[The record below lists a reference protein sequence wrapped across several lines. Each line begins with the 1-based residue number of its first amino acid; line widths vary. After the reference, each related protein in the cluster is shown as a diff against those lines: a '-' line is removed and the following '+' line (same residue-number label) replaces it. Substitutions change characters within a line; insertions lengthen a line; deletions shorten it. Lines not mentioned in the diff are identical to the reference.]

1 MDIARYAIR
10 KPVNVWL
17 LILACLVGG
26 LFAYFNLERLED
38 PEFTIK
44 EAVVTTIYPGAS
56 AEQVEREVSD
66 VLESA
71 VQQLTQ
77 LKRVRTTSRP
87 GYSELRVEILERYS
101 SEEIPQIWD
110 ELRRKI
116 NDTAAT
122 LPPGA
127 QAPVVNDDFG
137 DVFGLYY
144 AMTGEGL
151 TRTEL
156 HEAAKSL
163 RRGLLPVEGVGKV
176 EIAGAIEERF
186 VVEIPQARLAAL
198 RISPEEIAG
207 ALADAETE
215 LHAGGLRS
223 ADLHLRIAPG
233 GAFDSLQA
241 LRTLP
246 VGRGDARVL
255 LGDIADIRREFAE
268 RPAQIVRYDGEEAL
282 TIGIAGLP
290 SVNIVDVGA
299 AVDEALAGLEPT
311 LPLGVVLHPIYQQAD
326 VVDEAVTGFAI
337 NVATSLAIVIGV
349 LCLVMGW
356 RAGVIIGTVLLLTVG
371 GTLLAMYML
380 GLQLERVSLA
390 ALVIAMGMLVDNA
403 VVICDGMQV
412 RLRQGR
418 AALRAASESVR
429 ATQWSLLGATIIGI
443 LAFAGIGLSQDTTG
457 EFLFSLFSVILISLL
472 LSWVLA
478 ITVVPLF
485 GYWWL
490 ADRDAR
496 ARDDTGS
503 GSEDHDEGDSPYQGK
518 VYDRFR
524 SVLDRRLGKAG
535 LTVALAAVLT
545 VGCVIGFG
553 FLPQSFFPP
562 ASTPMAFVDINTRQG
577 SDIRAT
583 DAAAREVER
592 YLAEEFPDVRNQVTF
607 VGQGASRFMLT
618 YAPAMPD
625 SAFAQIILLVDD
637 ADVLEDMLVR
647 FNDEAP
653 ARFPDLRMH
662 AARLMFGGS
671 SEARVEARFSGPSP
685 QVLREIAGRAETI
698 FRDTPMLE
706 NVHHDWGE
714 RELVLRPRLDL
725 QRMAE
730 AGLGRQD
737 IASALA
743 MATEGVPLAVVREGD
758 EQRQVL
764 VRAPEDERP
773 EAEAILDRLAW
784 SAGAGRYIPI
794 AQVADG
800 VDVVQEDAA
809 IQRRDRVRT
818 IAVQAE
824 PVVGVE
830 ASDAHAHVRD
840 AIEDMPL
847 PPGYTLT
854 WGGEF
859 ESAGD
864 AQTALMQT
872 LLLPYLGMILVTV
885 LLFARVRQ
893 PLVIWLA
900 VPMSI
905 CGVTLGLALS
915 GQPFG
920 FVALLGLLSLTGL
933 LIKNAIVLVEEI
945 DRRLGEGGSGRAA
958 IVEAT
963 TSRLVPVTM
972 AAGTTVLGMVPLL
985 FDDLFAS
992 LAVTIMGGL
1001 AFATVLTLV
1010 VVPCLYLLICRV
1022 PREDDTRADDRREGT
1037 A

>member
-1 MDIARYAIR
+1 MEIARYAIR
-10 KPVNVWL
+10 HPVNVWL

-26 LFAYFNLERLED
+26 VFAYFNLERLED

-44 EAVVTTIYPGAS
+44 EAIVTTIYPGAS
-56 AEQVEREVSD
+56 AEQVELEVSD

-116 NDTAAT
+116 NDTAAS
-122 LPPGA
+122 LPPGV

-144 AMTGEGL
+144 AMTGDGL

-156 HEAAKSL
+156 HEAAKTL

-186 VVEIPQARLAAL
+186 VVEVPQARLAAL
-198 RISPEEIAG
+198 RIAPEEIAG

-223 ADLHLRIAPG
+223 DDLYLRVAPG

-246 VGRGDARVL
+246 VGRGDARIT
-255 LGDIADIRREFAE
+255 LGDIAQIRREFAE
-268 RPAQIVRYDGEEAL
+268 RPAQIIRHDGREAL

-290 SVNIVDVGA
+290 SVNIVDVGK
-299 AVDEALAGLEPT
+299 AVDAALAQLEPT
-311 LPLGVVLHPIYQQAD
+311 LPLGVELHPIYQQAD

-337 NVATSLAIVIGV
+337 NVAMSLAIVIGV

-371 GTLLAMYML
+371 GTLLAMYLL

-418 AALRAASESVR
+418 SAMRAASESVR
-429 ATQWSLLGATIIGI
+429 LTQWSLLGATIIGI
-443 LAFAGIGLSQDTTG
+443 LAFAGIGLSQDSTG

-478 ITVVPLF
+478 ITVVPLL

-490 ADRDAR
+490 ASKDAR
-496 ARDDTGS
+496 ERDEEDA
-503 GSEDHDEGDSPYQGK
+503 SEDDAGDSPYQGK

-524 SVLDRRLGKAG
+524 GVLDARLGRAG
-535 LTVALAAVLT
+535 LTVALATVLT
-545 VGCVIGFG
+545 IGCVIGFG

-583 DAAAREVER
+583 DAAVREVED
-592 YLAEEFPDVRNQVTF
+592 YLAEEFPDVRSRVSF

-637 ADVLEDMLVR
+637 ADVLEDMLTR
-647 FNDEAP
+647 LNSEAGG
-653 ARFPDLRMH
+653 RFPELRVH
-662 AARLMFGGS
+662 AARLMFGGA
-671 SEARVEARFSGPSP
+671 SEARVEARFSGPSGDT
-685 QVLREIAGRAETI
+685 LREIAARAEAI
-698 FRDTPMLE
+698 FRDSPMLE

-737 IASALA
+737 IAQALT

-758 EQRQVL
+758 AQRQVL
-764 VRAPEDERP
+764 LRAPDDERP
-773 EAEAILDRLAW
+773 APEGLLDRLAW
-784 SAGAGRYIPI
+784 SAGAGAYVPI
-794 AQVADG
+794 AQVADR

-830 ASDAHAHVRD
+830 ASDAHAEIRE
-840 AIEDMPL
+840 AIESMPL

-859 ESAGD
+859 ESSGD

-893 PLVIWLA
+893 PVVIWLV

-905 CGVTLGLALS
+905 CGVTIGLAMS

-933 LIKNAIVLVEEI
+933 LLKNAIVLVEEI
-945 DRRLGEGGSGRAA
+945 DRQMAEGGNGRAA

-1010 VVPCLYLLICRV
+1010 VVPCLYLLIFKV
-1022 PREDDTRADDRREGT
+1022 PRDKDRQT
-1037 A
+1037 AKGPA

>member
-1 MDIARYAIR
+1 MEIARYAIR
-10 KPVNVWL
+10 HPVNVWL

-26 LFAYFNLERLED
+26 VFAYFNLERLED

-77 LKRVRTTSRP
+77 LKQVRTTSRP

-116 NDTAAT
+116 NDTAAS

-144 AMTGEGL
+144 AMTGDGL

-156 HEAAKSL
+156 HEAAKTL

-198 RISPEEIAG
+198 RIAPEEIAG

-223 ADLHLRIAPG
+223 DDLYLRVAPG

-246 VGRGDARVL
+246 VGRGDARIT
-255 LGDIADIRREFAE
+255 LGDIAQIRREFAE
-268 RPAQIVRYDGEEAL
+268 RPAQIIRHDGREAL

-290 SVNIVDVGA
+290 SVNIVDVGK
-299 AVDEALAGLEPT
+299 AVDAALAQLEPT
-311 LPLGVVLHPIYQQAD
+311 LPLGVELHPIYQQAD
-326 VVDEAVTGFAI
+326 VVDAAVTGFAI
-337 NVATSLAIVIGV
+337 NVAMSLAIVIGV

-371 GTLLAMYML
+371 GTLLAMYLL

-412 RLRQGR
+412 RLRQGHSAMR
-418 AALRAASESVR
+418 AARESVR
-429 ATQWSLLGATIIGI
+429 LTQWSLLGATIIGI

-478 ITVVPLF
+478 ITVVPLL

-490 ADRDAR
+490 ASKDAR
-496 ARDDTGS
+496 ERDD
-503 GSEDHDEGDSPYQGK
+503 EDGRDGDGDAGDSPYRGRF
-518 VYDRFR
+518 YDRFR
-524 SVLDRRLGKAG
+524 GVLDARLGRAG
-535 LTVALAAVLT
+535 LTVTLAILLT
-545 VGCVIGFG
+545 IGCVVGFG

-583 DAAAREVER
+583 DAAVREVED
-592 YLAEEFPDVRNQVTF
+592 YLADAFPEVRSRVAF

-625 SAFAQIILLVDD
+625 SAFAQVILLVDD
-637 ADVLEDMLVR
+637 ADVLEDMLTR
-647 FNDEAP
+647 LNREAGE
-653 ARFPDLRMH
+653 RFPELRVH
-662 AARLMFGGS
+662 AARLMFGGA
-671 SEARVEARFSGPSP
+671 SEARVEARFSGPSGET
-685 QVLREIAGRAETI
+685 LREIAARAEAI

-737 IASALA
+737 IAQALT
-743 MATEGVPLAVVREGD
+743 MATEGVPLAVLREGD
-758 EQRQVL
+758 AQRQVL
-764 VRAPEDERP
+764 LRAPDDERP
-773 EAEAILDRLAW
+773 APEGLLDRLAW
-784 SAGAGRYIPI
+784 SAGATAYVPI
-794 AQVADG
+794 AQVADR

-830 ASDAHAHVRD
+830 ASDAHADIRE
-840 AIEDMPL
+840 AIEAMPL

-859 ESAGD
+859 ESSGD
-864 AQTALMQT
+864 AQTALMRT

-885 LLFARVRQ
+885 LLFSRVRQ
-893 PLVIWLA
+893 PVVIWLV

-905 CGVTLGLALS
+905 CGVTIGLAIS

-933 LIKNAIVLVEEI
+933 LLKNAIVLVEEI
-945 DRRLGEGGSGRAA
+945 DRQMAEGGNGRAA

-992 LAVTIMGGL
+992 LAVTIIGGL

-1010 VVPCLYLLICRV
+1010 VVPCLYLLIFKV
-1022 PREDDTRADDRREGT
+1022 PRDKDRQT
-1037 A
+1037 AKGPA

>member
-10 KPVNVWL
+10 NPVNVWL
-17 LILACLVGG
+17 LILACLLGG
-26 LFAYFNLERLED
+26 VFAYFNLERLED

-56 AEQVEREVSD
+56 AEQVELEVSD

-71 VQQLTQ
+71 VQQLNQ
-77 LKRVRTTSRP
+77 LKQVRTTSRP

-116 NDTAAT
+116 NDTAAS

-144 AMTGEGL
+144 AMTGDGL

-156 HEAAKSL
+156 HEAAKTL

-198 RISPEEIAG
+198 RIAPEEIAG

-223 ADLHLRIAPG
+223 EDLYLRVAPG
-233 GAFDSLQA
+233 GAFDSLEA

-246 VGRGDARVL
+246 VGRGDARVT
-255 LGDIADIRREFAE
+255 LGDIAQIRREFAE
-268 RPAQIVRYDGEEAL
+268 RPAQIIRHDGREAL
-282 TIGIAGLP
+282 TIGVAGLP
-290 SVNIVDVGA
+290 SVNIVDVGK
-299 AVDEALAGLEPT
+299 AVDAALAQLEPT
-311 LPLGVVLHPIYQQAD
+311 LPLGVELHPIYQQAD

-337 NVATSLAIVIGV
+337 NVAMSLAIVIGV

-356 RAGVIIGTVLLLTVG
+356 RAGVIIGAVLLLTVG
-371 GTLLAMYML
+371 GTLLAMYLL

-412 RLRQGR
+412 HLRQGR
-418 AALRAASESVR
+418 SAMRAASESVR
-429 ATQWSLLGATIIGI
+429 LTQWSLLGATIIGI

-478 ITVVPLF
+478 ITVVPLL

-490 ADRDAR
+490 ASKDAR
-496 ARDDTGS
+496 ERDD
-503 GSEDHDEGDSPYQGK
+503 EDASKDDAGDSPYQGK

-524 SVLDRRLGKAG
+524 GVLDARLGRAG
-535 LTVALAAVLT
+535 LTVTLATVLT
-545 VGCVIGFG
+545 IGCVIGFG

-583 DAAAREVER
+583 DAAVREVED
-592 YLAEEFPDVRNQVTF
+592 YLAEEFPDVRSRVSF

-637 ADVLEDMLVR
+637 ADVLEDMLTR
-647 FNDEAP
+647 LNREAGG
-653 ARFPDLRMH
+653 RFPELRVH
-662 AARLMFGGS
+662 AARLMFGGA
-671 SEARVEARFSGPSP
+671 SEARVEARFSGPSGDT
-685 QVLREIAGRAETI
+685 LREIAARAEAI
-698 FRDTPMLE
+698 FRDSPMLE

-714 RELVLRPRLDL
+714 RELVLRPQLDL

-737 IASALA
+737 IAQALT

-758 EQRQVL
+758 AQRQVL
-764 VRAPEDERP
+764 LRAPEDERP
-773 EAEAILDRLAW
+773 APEGLLGRLAW
-784 SAGAGRYIPI
+784 SAGASAYVPI
-794 AQVADG
+794 AQVADR
-800 VDVVQEDAA
+800 VEVVQEDAA

-830 ASDAHAHVRD
+830 ASDAHAEIRE
-840 AIEDMPL
+840 AIETMPL

-859 ESAGD
+859 ESSGD
-864 AQTALMQT
+864 AQTALMRT

-893 PLVIWLA
+893 PVVIWLV

-905 CGVTLGLALS
+905 CGVTIGLAIS

-933 LIKNAIVLVEEI
+933 LLKNAIVLVEEI
-945 DRRLGEGGSGRAA
+945 DRQIAEGGNNRAA

-1010 VVPCLYLLICRV
+1010 VVPCLYLLIFKV
-1022 PREDDTRADDRREGT
+1022 PRDDDRKAPEAR

>member
-1 MDIARYAIR
+1 MEIARYAIR
-10 KPVNVWL
+10 HPVNVWL

-26 LFAYFNLERLED
+26 VFAYFNLERLED

-44 EAVVTTIYPGAS
+44 EAIVTTIYPGAS
-56 AEQVEREVSD
+56 AEQVELEVSD

-116 NDTAAT
+116 NDTAAS
-122 LPPGA
+122 LPPGV

-144 AMTGEGL
+144 AMTGDGL

-156 HEAAKSL
+156 HEAAKTL

-198 RISPEEIAG
+198 RIAPEEIAG

-223 ADLHLRIAPG
+223 DDLYLRVAPG

-246 VGRGDARVL
+246 VGRGDARIT
-255 LGDIADIRREFAE
+255 LGDIAQIRREFAE
-268 RPAQIVRYDGEEAL
+268 RPAQIIRHDGREAL

-290 SVNIVDVGA
+290 SVNIVDVGK
-299 AVDEALAGLEPT
+299 AVDAALAQLEPT
-311 LPLGVVLHPIYQQAD
+311 LPLGVELHPIYQQAD

-337 NVATSLAIVIGV
+337 NVAMSLAIVIGV

-371 GTLLAMYML
+371 GTLLAMYLL

-418 AALRAASESVR
+418 SAMRAASESVR
-429 ATQWSLLGATIIGI
+429 LTQWSLLGATIIGI

-478 ITVVPLF
+478 ITVVPLL

-490 ADRDAR
+490 ASKDAR
-496 ARDDTGS
+496 ERDDEDTG
-503 GSEDHDEGDSPYQGK
+503 DEAGDSPYQGRF
-518 VYDRFR
+518 YDRFR
-524 SVLDRRLGKAG
+524 GVLDGRLGRAG
-535 LTVALAAVLT
+535 LTVTLATVLT
-545 VGCVIGFG
+545 IGCVIGFG

-583 DAAAREVER
+583 DAAVREVEA
-592 YLAEEFPDVRNQVTF
+592 YLAEEFPDVRSRVSF

-625 SAFAQIILLVDD
+625 SAFAQIVLLVDD
-637 ADVLEDMLVR
+637 ADVLDDMLTR
-647 FNDEAP
+647 LNREAGG
-653 ARFPDLRMH
+653 RFPELRVH
-662 AARLMFGGS
+662 AARLMFGGA
-671 SEARVEARFSGPSP
+671 SEARVEARFSGPSGAT
-685 QVLREIAGRAETI
+685 LRALAARAEAI
-698 FRDTPMLE
+698 LRDSPMLE

-737 IASALA
+737 IAQALT

-758 EQRQVL
+758 AQRQVL
-764 VRAPEDERP
+764 LRAPDDERP
-773 EAEAILDRLAW
+773 APEGLLDRLAW
-784 SAGAGRYIPI
+784 SAGAGAYVPI
-794 AQVADG
+794 AQVADR

-830 ASDAHAHVRD
+830 ASDAHADIRD
-840 AIEDMPL
+840 AIEAMAL

-859 ESAGD
+859 ESSGD

-893 PLVIWLA
+893 PVVIWLV

-905 CGVTLGLALS
+905 CGVTIGLAMS

-933 LIKNAIVLVEEI
+933 LLKNAIVLVEEI
-945 DRRLGEGGSGRAA
+945 DRQMAEGGNGRAA

-1010 VVPCLYLLICRV
+1010 VVPCLYLLIFKV
-1022 PREDDTRADDRREGT
+1022 PRDKDRKPAKGP

>member
-1 MDIARYAIR
+1 MDVARYAIR
-10 KPVNVWL
+10 NPVNVWL

-26 LFAYFNLERLED
+26 VFAYFNLERLED

-44 EAVVTTIYPGAS
+44 EAVVTTVYPGAS

-71 VQQLTQ
+71 VQQLDQ
-77 LKRVRTTSRP
+77 LKRVRTKSIA
-87 GYSELRVEILERYS
+87 GYSELRLEIRESYS
-101 SEEIPQIWD
+101 SAQIPQIWD

-116 NDTAAT
+116 GDAAGQ

-137 DVFGLYY
+137 DVFGIYY
-144 AMTGEGL
+144 AMTGDGL

-156 HEAAKSL
+156 HEAAKAL
-163 RRGLLPVEGVGKV
+163 RRGLLTVEGVGKV
-176 EIAGAIEERF
+176 EIAGAVAERF

-198 RISPEEIAG
+198 RIAPEEIAG

-215 LHAGGLRS
+215 LYAGGLRS
-223 ADLHLRIAPG
+223 GDLFLRIGTG
-233 GAFDSLQA
+233 GAYDSLQA
-241 LRTLP
+241 LRALP
-246 VGRGDARVL
+246 VGRGEARVV
-255 LGDIADIRREFAE
+255 LGDIAEIRREFEE
-268 RPAQIVRYDGEEAL
+268 RPRQIIRHDGRDAL

-290 SVNIVDVGA
+290 SVNIVDVGH
-299 AVDEALAGLEPT
+299 AVEAALARLEPT
-311 LPLGVVLHPIYQQAD
+311 LPLGVELHPIYQQAQ

-356 RAGVIIGTVLLLTVG
+356 RAGVIIGAVLLLTVG

-418 AALRAASESVR
+418 PALRAASESVK
-429 ATQWSLLGATIIGI
+429 ATQWSLLGATVIGI

-478 ITVVPLF
+478 ITVVPLL

-490 ADRDAR
+490 ASPEAREREEDEAEGAGEDA
-496 ARDDTGS
+496 
-503 GSEDHDEGDSPYQGK
+503 ESPYQGR
-518 VYDRFR
+518 VYERFR
-524 SVLDRRLGKAG
+524 HVLDRRLGRAG
-535 LTVALAAVLT
+535 LTVALAAGLT
-545 VGCVIGFG
+545 VLCVVGFA

-562 ASTPMAFVDINTRQG
+562 ASTPMAFIDINTRQG

-583 DAAAREVER
+583 DAATREVEA
-592 YLAEEFPDVRNQVTF
+592 YLDEAFPEIASRVAF

-618 YAPAMPD
+618 YAPEQPD
-625 SAFAQIILLVDD
+625 TSFAQIIVLVDD
-637 ADVLEDMLVR
+637 ADVLDDLTGR
-647 FNDEAP
+647 FNREAP
-653 ARFPDLRMH
+653 ARFPELQVH
-662 AARLMFGGS
+662 ASRLMFGAA
-671 SEARVEARFSGPSP
+671 SEARVEVRFSGPSP
-685 QVLREIAGRAETI
+685 QVLRGIAQQAEAI
-698 FRDTPMLE
+698 LRDEPTLE
-706 NVHHDWGE
+706 AVRNDWRE
-714 RELVLRPRLDL
+714 RETVLRPRLDL
-725 QRMAE
+725 SRMAE

-737 IASALA
+737 VAQALA

-764 VRAPEDERP
+764 LRAPEAERP
-773 EAEAILDRLAW
+773 APEALLERLAW
-784 SAGAGRYIPI
+784 SAGAARYVPI
-794 AQVADG
+794 GQVADG
-800 VDVVQEDAA
+800 VEAVQEEAV

-818 IAVQAE
+818 ISVRAE
-824 PVVGVE
+824 PVVGVQ
-830 ASDAHAHVRD
+830 ASDAHARIRD
-840 AIEDMPL
+840 AVEAMPL
-847 PPGYTLT
+847 PPGYAMA
-854 WGGEF
+854 WGGEY
-859 ESAGD
+859 EDAGD

-872 LLLPYLGMILVTV
+872 LALPYLGMMLVTV

-893 PLVIWLA
+893 PVVIWLV

-905 CGVTLGLALS
+905 CGVAIGLAVS

-945 DRRLGEGGSGRAA
+945 DRQIGAGNPRRDAV
-958 IVEAT
+958 VEAT

-972 AAGTTVLGMVPLL
+972 GAGTTVLGMVPLL

-992 LAVTIMGGL
+992 MAVTIMGGL

-1010 VVPCLYLLICRV
+1010 VVPCLYALLFRV
-1022 PREDDTRADDRREGT
+1022 RDDETGEAS

>member
-1 MDIARYAIR
+1 MEIARYAIR
-10 KPVNVWL
+10 HPVNVWL

-26 LFAYFNLERLED
+26 VFAYFNLERLED

-44 EAVVTTIYPGAS
+44 EAIVTTIYPGAS
-56 AEQVEREVSD
+56 AEQVELEVSD

-116 NDTAAT
+116 NDTAAS
-122 LPPGA
+122 LPPGV

-144 AMTGEGL
+144 AMTGDGL

-156 HEAAKSL
+156 HEAAKTL

-198 RISPEEIAG
+198 RIAPEEIAG

-223 ADLHLRIAPG
+223 DDLYLRVAPG

-246 VGRGDARVL
+246 VGRGDARIT
-255 LGDIADIRREFAE
+255 LGDIAQIRREFAE
-268 RPAQIVRYDGEEAL
+268 RPAQIIRHDGREAL

-290 SVNIVDVGA
+290 SVNIVDVGK
-299 AVDEALAGLEPT
+299 AVDAALAQLEPT
-311 LPLGVVLHPIYQQAD
+311 LPLGVELHPIYQQAD

-337 NVATSLAIVIGV
+337 NVAMSLAIVIGV

-371 GTLLAMYML
+371 GTLLAMYLL

-418 AALRAASESVR
+418 SAMRAASESVR
-429 ATQWSLLGATIIGI
+429 LTQWSLLGATIIGI

-478 ITVVPLF
+478 ITVVPLL

-490 ADRDAR
+490 ASKDAR
-496 ARDDTGS
+496 ERDDEDTG
-503 GSEDHDEGDSPYQGK
+503 DEAGDSPYQGRF
-518 VYDRFR
+518 YDRFR
-524 SVLDRRLGKAG
+524 GVLDGRLGRAG
-535 LTVALAAVLT
+535 LTVTLATVLT
-545 VGCVIGFG
+545 IGCVIGFG

-583 DAAAREVER
+583 DAAVREVEA
-592 YLAEEFPDVRNQVTF
+592 YLAEEFPDVRSRVSF

-625 SAFAQIILLVDD
+625 SAFAQIVLLVDD
-637 ADVLEDMLVR
+637 ADVLDDMLTR
-647 FNDEAP
+647 LNREAGG
-653 ARFPDLRMH
+653 RFPELRVH
-662 AARLMFGGS
+662 AARLMFGGA
-671 SEARVEARFSGPSP
+671 SEARVEARFSGPSGAT
-685 QVLREIAGRAETI
+685 LRALAARAEAI
-698 FRDTPMLE
+698 LRDSPMLE

-737 IASALA
+737 IAQALT

-758 EQRQVL
+758 AQRQVL
-764 VRAPEDERP
+764 LRAPEDERP
-773 EAEAILDRLAW
+773 APEDLLDRLAW
-784 SAGAGRYIPI
+784 SAGASAYVPI
-794 AQVADG
+794 GQVADR

-830 ASDAHAHVRD
+830 ASDAHAEIRD
-840 AIEDMPL
+840 AVEAMPL

-859 ESAGD
+859 ESSGD

-893 PLVIWLA
+893 PVVIWLV

-905 CGVTLGLALS
+905 CGVTIGLAIA

-933 LIKNAIVLVEEI
+933 LLKNAIVLVEEI
-945 DRRLGEGGSGRAA
+945 DRQMAEGGNGRAA

-992 LAVTIMGGL
+992 LAVTIIGGL

-1010 VVPCLYLLICRV
+1010 VVPCLYLLIFKV
-1022 PREDDTRADDRREGT
+1022 PRDKDRQT
-1037 A
+1037 AKGPA

>member
-1 MDIARYAIR
+1 MEIARYAIR
-10 KPVNVWL
+10 HPVNVWL
-17 LILACLVGG
+17 LILACLFGG
-26 LFAYFNLERLED
+26 VFAYFNLERLED

-56 AEQVEREVSD
+56 AEQVELEVSD

-116 NDTAAT
+116 NDTAAS

-127 QAPVVNDDFG
+127 QAPLVNDDFG

-144 AMTGEGL
+144 AMTGDGL

-156 HEAAKSL
+156 HEAAKTL

-186 VVEIPQARLAAL
+186 IVEIPQARLAAL
-198 RISPEEIAG
+198 RIAPEELAG

-223 ADLHLRIAPG
+223 EDLYLRVAPG

-246 VGRGDARVL
+246 VGRGDARVT
-255 LGDIADIRREFAE
+255 LGDIAQIRREFAE
-268 RPAQIVRYDGEEAL
+268 RPAQIIRHDGREAL

-290 SVNIVDVGA
+290 SVNIVDVGE
-299 AVDEALAGLEPT
+299 AVDAALAQLEPG
-311 LPLGVVLHPIYQQAD
+311 LPLGVELHPIYQQAQ

-337 NVATSLAIVIGV
+337 NVAMSLAIVIGV

-371 GTLLAMYML
+371 GTLLAMYLL

-418 AALRAASESVR
+418 SAMRAARESVR
-429 ATQWSLLGATIIGI
+429 LTQWSLLGATIIGI

-478 ITVVPLF
+478 ITVVPLL

-490 ADRDAR
+490 ASKDAR
-496 ARDDTGS
+496 ERDDEDTG
-503 GSEDHDEGDSPYQGK
+503 GDAGDSPYQGRF
-518 VYDRFR
+518 YDRFR
-524 SVLDRRLGKAG
+524 GVLDGRLGRAG
-535 LTVALAAVLT
+535 LTVTLATVLT
-545 VGCVIGFG
+545 IGCVIGFG

-583 DAAAREVER
+583 DAAVREVEA
-592 YLAEEFPDVRNQVTF
+592 YLAEEFPDVRSRVSF

-625 SAFAQIILLVDD
+625 SAFAQIILLVED
-637 ADVLEDMLVR
+637 ADVLEDMLTR
-647 FNDEAP
+647 LNREAGG
-653 ARFPDLRMH
+653 RFPELRVH
-662 AARLMFGGS
+662 AARLMFGGA
-671 SEARVEARFSGPSP
+671 SEARVEARFSGPSGDT
-685 QVLREIAGRAETI
+685 LREIAARAEAI
-698 FRDTPMLE
+698 FRNSAMLE

-737 IASALA
+737 IAQALT

-758 EQRQVL
+758 AQRQVL
-764 VRAPEDERP
+764 LRAPDDERP
-773 EAEAILDRLAW
+773 APEGLLDRLAW
-784 SAGAGRYIPI
+784 SAGASAYVPI
-794 AQVADG
+794 GQVADR

-824 PVVGVE
+824 PVIGLE
-830 ASDAHAHVRD
+830 ASDAHAEIRE
-840 AIEDMPL
+840 AIESMPL

-859 ESAGD
+859 ESSGD

-893 PLVIWLA
+893 PVVIWLV

-905 CGVTLGLALS
+905 CGVTIGLAIS

-933 LIKNAIVLVEEI
+933 LLKNAIVLVEEI
-945 DRRLGEGGSGRAA
+945 DRQMAEGGNGRAA

-1010 VVPCLYLLICRV
+1010 VVPCLYLLIFKV
-1022 PREDDTRADDRREGT
+1022 PRDGDRKAAEGP

>member
-1 MDIARYAIR
+1 MEIARYAIR
-10 KPVNVWL
+10 HPVNVWL
-17 LILACLVGG
+17 LILACLFGG
-26 LFAYFNLERLED
+26 VFAYFNLERLED

-56 AEQVEREVSD
+56 AEQVELEVSD

-116 NDTAAT
+116 NDTAAS

-144 AMTGEGL
+144 AMTGDGL

-156 HEAAKSL
+156 HEAAKTL

-198 RISPEEIAG
+198 RIAPEEIAG

-215 LHAGGLRS
+215 LHAGGVRSEDLYLRV
-223 ADLHLRIAPG
+223 APG
-233 GAFDSLQA
+233 GAFDSLET

-246 VGRGDARVL
+246 VGRGDARVT
-255 LGDIADIRREFAE
+255 LGDIAEVRREFAE
-268 RPAQIVRYDGEEAL
+268 RPAQIIRHDGREAL

-290 SVNIVDVGA
+290 SVNIVDVGE
-299 AVDEALAGLEPT
+299 AVDVALAELESD
-311 LPLGVVLHPIYQQAD
+311 LPLGVELHPVYQQAD

-337 NVATSLAIVIGV
+337 NVAMSLAIVIGV

-356 RAGVIIGTVLLLTVG
+356 RAGVIIGAVLLLTVG
-371 GTLLAMYML
+371 GTLLAMYLL

-403 VVICDGMQV
+403 VVICDGVQV

-418 AALRAASESVR
+418 SAMRAASESVR
-429 ATQWSLLGATIIGI
+429 LTQWSLLGATIIGI

-478 ITVVPLF
+478 ITVVPLL

-490 ADRDAR
+490 ASKESRERGDEDAGGDV
-496 ARDDTGS
+496 A
-503 GSEDHDEGDSPYQGK
+503 GDSPYQGK
-518 VYDRFR
+518 FYDRFR
-524 SVLDRRLGKAG
+524 GVLDARLGRAG
-535 LTVALAAVLT
+535 VTVTLATVLT

-583 DAAAREVER
+583 DAAVREVEA
-592 YLAEEFPDVRNQVTF
+592 YLAEEFPDVRSRVSF

-637 ADVLEDMLVR
+637 ADVLEDMLTR
-647 FNDEAP
+647 LNREAG
-653 ARFPDLRMH
+653 ARFPELRVH
-662 AARLMFGGS
+662 AARLMFGGA
-671 SEARVEARFSGPSP
+671 SEARVEARFSGPSGDT
-685 QVLREIAGRAETI
+685 LRELASRAEAI
-698 FRDTPMLE
+698 FRDSPMLE

-737 IASALA
+737 IAQALT

-758 EQRQVL
+758 AQRRVVL
-764 VRAPEDERP
+764 RAPDAERP
-773 EAEAILDRLAW
+773 APEGLLDRLAW
-784 SAGAGRYIPI
+784 SAGASAYVPI
-794 AQVADG
+794 GQVADR
-800 VDVVQEDAA
+800 VEVVQEEAA

-830 ASDAHAHVRD
+830 ASDAHAEIRE
-840 AIEDMPL
+840 AIETMPL
-847 PPGYTLT
+847 PPGYTMT

-859 ESAGD
+859 ESSGD

-893 PLVIWLA
+893 PVVIWLA

-905 CGVTLGLALS
+905 CGVTIGLAVS

-933 LIKNAIVLVEEI
+933 LLKNAIVLVEEI
-945 DRRLGEGGSGRAA
+945 DRQIADGGNGRAA

-1010 VVPCLYLLICRV
+1010 VVPCLYLLIFKV
-1022 PREDDTRADDRREGT
+1022 PRDGDRKAAE
-1037 A
+1037 AHA

>member
-10 KPVNVWL
+10 HPVNVWL
-17 LILACLVGG
+17 LILACLLGG
-26 LFAYFNLERLED
+26 VFAYFNLERLED

-56 AEQVEREVSD
+56 AEQVELEVSD

-116 NDTAAT
+116 NDTAAS
-122 LPPGA
+122 LPPGV
-127 QAPVVNDDFG
+127 QTPVVNDDFG

-144 AMTGEGL
+144 AMTGDGL

-156 HEAAKSL
+156 HQAAKTL

-198 RISPEEIAG
+198 RIAPQEIAG

-215 LHAGGLRS
+215 LHAGGLRTE
-223 ADLHLRIAPG
+223 DLYLRVAPG
-233 GAFDSLQA
+233 GAFDSLDA
-241 LRTLP
+241 LRALP
-246 VGRGDARVL
+246 VGRGDARVT
-255 LGDIADIRREFAE
+255 LGDIAEIRREFAE
-268 RPAQIVRYDGEEAL
+268 RPAQIIRHDGREAV

-290 SVNIVDVGA
+290 SVNIVDVGE
-299 AVDEALAGLEPT
+299 AVDIALAELESS
-311 LPLGVVLHPIYQQAD
+311 LPLGVELHPVYQQAD
-326 VVDEAVTGFAI
+326 VVDEAVTSFAI
-337 NVATSLAIVIGV
+337 NVAISLAIVIGV

-356 RAGVIIGTVLLLTVG
+356 RAGVIIGSVLLLTVG
-371 GTLLAMYML
+371 GTLLAMYLL

-418 AALRAASESVR
+418 SAMRAARESVR
-429 ATQWSLLGATIIGI
+429 LTQWSLLGATIIGI

-490 ADRDAR
+490 ASSEAR
-496 ARDDTGS
+496 ARDD
-503 GSEDHDEGDSPYQGK
+503 EDASDDDAGDSPYQGK
-518 VYDRFR
+518 FYDRFR
-524 SVLDRRLGKAG
+524 GVLDARLGRAG
-535 LTVALAAVLT
+535 LTVTLATVLT

-577 SDIRAT
+577 SDIRST
-583 DAAAREVER
+583 DAAVREVED
-592 YLAEEFPDVRNQVTF
+592 YLAEEFPDVRSRVSF

-637 ADVLEDMLVR
+637 ADVLEDMLTR
-647 FNDEAP
+647 LNREAGE
-653 ARFPDLRMH
+653 RFPELRVH
-662 AARLMFGGS
+662 AARLMFGGA
-671 SEARVEARFSGPSP
+671 SEARVEARFSGPSGDT
-685 QVLREIAGRAETI
+685 LRELAARAEAI
-698 FRDTPMLE
+698 FRDSPMLE

-725 QRMAE
+725 QRMAD

-737 IASALA
+737 IAQALT

-758 EQRQVL
+758 AQRQVL
-764 VRAPEDERP
+764 LRAPDEERP
-773 EAEAILDRLAW
+773 APEALLDRLAW
-784 SAGAGRYIPI
+784 SAGANAYLPI
-794 AQVADG
+794 GQVADRI
-800 VDVVQEDAA
+800 DVVQQEAA

-824 PVVGVE
+824 PVIGVE
-830 ASDAHAHVRD
+830 ASDAHAEIRESIDEMV
-840 AIEDMPL
+840 L
-847 PPGYTLT
+847 PPGYVLT

-893 PLVIWLA
+893 PVVIWLV

-905 CGVTLGLALS
+905 CGVTIGLAVS

-933 LIKNAIVLVEEI
+933 LLKNAIVLVEEI
-945 DRRLGEGGSGRAA
+945 DRQMAEGGNGRAA

-1010 VVPCLYLLICRV
+1010 VLPCLYLLIFKV
-1022 PREDDTRADDRREGT
+1022 PRDGDHKPAEGRA
-1037 A
+1037 

>member
-1 MDIARYAIR
+1 MEIARYAIR
-10 KPVNVWL
+10 HPVNVWL
-17 LILACLVGG
+17 LILACLFGG
-26 LFAYFNLERLED
+26 VFAYFNLERLED

-56 AEQVEREVSD
+56 AEQVELEVSD

-116 NDTAAT
+116 NDTAAS

-127 QAPVVNDDFG
+127 QAPLVNDDFG

-144 AMTGEGL
+144 AMTGDGL

-156 HEAAKSL
+156 HEAAKTL

-176 EIAGAIEERF
+176 EIAGAIEARF

-198 RISPEEIAG
+198 RIAPEEIAG

-223 ADLHLRIAPG
+223 EDLYLRVAPG
-233 GAFDSLQA
+233 GAFDSLEA
-241 LRTLP
+241 LRSLP
-246 VGRGDARVL
+246 VGRGDARVT
-255 LGDIADIRREFAE
+255 LGDIAEVRREFAE
-268 RPAQIVRYDGEEAL
+268 RPAQIIRHDGRDAL

-290 SVNIVDVGA
+290 SVNIVDVGK
-299 AVDEALAGLEPT
+299 AVDVALGQLEPS
-311 LPLGVVLHPIYQQAD
+311 LPLGVELHPIYQQAD

-337 NVATSLAIVIGV
+337 NVAMSLAIVIGV

-356 RAGVIIGTVLLLTVG
+356 RAGVIIGSVLLLTVG
-371 GTLLAMYML
+371 GTLLAMFLL

-418 AALRAASESVR
+418 SAMRAARESVR
-429 ATQWSLLGATIIGI
+429 LTQWSLLGATIIGI

-478 ITVVPLF
+478 ITVVPLL

-490 ADRDAR
+490 ASKDAR
-496 ARDDTGS
+496 ERDDEDTG
-503 GSEDHDEGDSPYQGK
+503 GDAGDSPYQGRF
-518 VYDRFR
+518 YDRFR
-524 SVLDRRLGKAG
+524 GVLDGRLGRAG
-535 LTVALAAVLT
+535 LTVTLATVLT
-545 VGCVIGFG
+545 IGCVIGFG

-583 DAAAREVER
+583 DAAVREVEA
-592 YLAEEFPDVRNQVTF
+592 YLAEEFPDVRSRVSF

-637 ADVLEDMLVR
+637 ADVLEDMLTR
-647 FNDEAP
+647 LNREAGG
-653 ARFPDLRMH
+653 RFPELRVH
-662 AARLMFGGS
+662 AARLMFGGA
-671 SEARVEARFSGPSP
+671 SEARVEARFSGPSGDT
-685 QVLREIAGRAETI
+685 LREIAARAEAI
-698 FRDTPMLE
+698 FRNSAMLE

-737 IASALA
+737 IAQALT

-758 EQRQVL
+758 AQRQVL
-764 VRAPEDERP
+764 LRAPDDERP
-773 EAEAILDRLAW
+773 APEGLLDRLAW
-784 SAGAGRYIPI
+784 SAGASAYVPI
-794 AQVADG
+794 GQVADR

-824 PVVGVE
+824 PVIGVE
-830 ASDAHAHVRD
+830 ASDAHAEIRE
-840 AIEDMPL
+840 AIESMPL

-859 ESAGD
+859 ESSGD

-893 PLVIWLA
+893 PVVIWLV

-905 CGVTLGLALS
+905 CGVTIGLAIS

-933 LIKNAIVLVEEI
+933 LLKNAIVLVEEI
-945 DRRLGEGGSGRAA
+945 DRQMAEGGNGRAA

-1010 VVPCLYLLICRV
+1010 VVPCLYLLIFKV
-1022 PREDDTRADDRREGT
+1022 PRGDDRKAAEGP